1 MKKIPLLTLILICFL
16 TVQSKAQIQFG
27 VKMGVHSFE
36 LSDPK
41 DILFPNSEGS
51 ISFSDAKMGFQGGIY
66 TKIKFAGVFIE
77 PRVMLNSTQVEYV
90 INDPDSDIINQ
101 IGQESFT
108 NIDIPVLLGFK
119 LLFFDAVVGPVAHIN
134 LDHSSDLFEFE
145 NYSERFETAEYG
157 WRAGLGLGL
166 GNIHLGVEY
175 EGNFSEF
182 GDHINIGGQDFSFGD
197 TPGRLIFNLGIRLL

>member
-1 MKKIPLLTLILICFL
+1 MKKLPLLTFVLICLF
-16 TVQSKAQIQFG
+16 TIKAKAQVSFG

-41 DILFPNSEGS
+41 DILFPNSEGA
-51 ISFSDAKMGFQGGIY
+51 IRFSEAKMGFQGGIY
-66 TKIKFAGVFIE
+66 TKIKIANVFLE
-77 PRVMLNSTQVEYV
+77 PRVMLNSTKVEYV
-90 INDPDSDIINQ
+90 IDNPDGNIFNEIRE
-101 IGQESFT
+101 ESFT
-108 NIDIPVLLGFK
+108 NLDIPVLVGFK

-134 LDHSSDLFEFE
+134 LDHASDLFEFAE
-145 NYSERFETAEYG
+145 YNNRFKTAEYG

-175 EGNFSEF
+175 EGNFSNF

-197 TPGRLIFNLGIRLL
+197 TPSRLIFNLGIRLL